1 MSDFP
6 RSVAAVAAT
15 RPDAVVVKVD
25 DVSVTYRELDE
36 RLQMLAGPLAARGL
50 DAEAIVSVTLSGL
63 APMVVAAEGGLGAV
77 LDTIERDAKALEAPP
92 ARSTLAD
99 LFDEQAART
108 PESVALVF
116 EGHAL
121 TYAEFDARAN
131 RLARHLIADGVGPDT
146 VVALAMRRSID
157 LLVAVY
163 AVVKAGGAYLPLD
176 PDHPAERTAHVLETT
191 APVVV
196 LTTGADGAALPAG
209 SPGVVLEQLDL
220 GGFSDAPVTD
230 ADRMAPLA
238 PENAAYV
245 IFTSGS
251 TGRPKGV
258 AVSHAAIV
266 NRLLWMQGEYGLT
279 VDDVVLQKTPV
290 TFDVS
295 VWELFWPLQVGA
307 RMVIAVP
314 DGHRDPA
321 YLARVIAEESVSTA
335 HFVPSM
341 LAVFVSEPGMA
352 GCSSLRRV
360 FASGEA
366 LPAQTAGSLREVL
379 PSVRLHNLY
388 GPTEA
393 AVDVTFHE
401 VTAADRVS
409 VPIGV
414 PVWNTQV
421 LVLDSRLHPVP
432 VGVPGELYLAGV
444 QLARGYVGRSDLTSD
459 RFVANPFGAAGER
472 MYRTGDL
479 VRSHVSGELEYLGR
493 NDFQVKLRGL
503 RIELGEIES
512 AMLAHPTV
520 AQAVVVVREDVPGNQ
535 QLVGYA
541 VAAAEALIDGDELRA
556 FLGRSLPE
564 YMVPI
569 TVLTLAE
576 FPITV
581 HGKLDRKSLPR
592 PDFESAPGEHGEPS
606 TPAEVVVARIFG
618 EILGVERVAA
628 QDSFFDHGGNS
639 LSAARVVARVNA
651 ALGCD
656 VSLREVFDAPTVAGL
671 AALASVR
678 ADGAR
683 RRPELVAGPRP
694 DRVPL
699 SLAQARMW
707 FINQFDI
714 SSPAYNLPLGI
725 RLVGELDHEALQTSV
740 QSVLD
745 RHESL
750 RTVFPDDGEGPR
762 QVVIPVAGVDA
773 DLRRILVADEAD
785 LRGRFAAAAAAG
797 FDVTVEPPVRVRLFQ
812 LGGGE
817 HVLLFLLHHIGAD
830 GVSMAPL
837 AREVVAAYTS
847 AVAGGRYEPE
857 PLSVQYADYSI
868 WQRELLGSEDD
879 PESLLSHQ
887 VRYWL
892 DELSGIPDLLPLPT
906 DRPRPAAASLEGG
919 RVEFEIGA
927 DLHRRL
933 SALSREHE
941 ATLFTTM
948 HAAFALLLSKVS
960 GTDDVVIGTP
970 TAGRGEHVLDDL
982 VGMFVNT
989 LALRTVLD
997 HSVSFAELLRSTRE
1011 SDIGALAHAEVPFE
1025 RLVEVL
1031 APERST
1037 AHSPIFQVVLALE
1050 NAEPAV
1056 LELPGLAVSE
1066 VDPGFAYAK
1075 YDLQLALGERA
1086 DRSGIAG
1093 TFIYATDL
1101 FDESTVRTLAA
1112 RFVRLLDAVA
1122 QDPSAPIGDAD
1133 VMDARERA
1141 ALCPVAGRPAE
1152 SPVTLA
1158 ELLAAAVTERT
1169 APALEFGSRTVNYG
1183 ELDTRSNALARLLIA
1198 RGVGPESFVAVAL
1211 PRSVE
1216 SMLALWAV
1224 AKTGAAVVPMDPAYP
1239 VDRLGHMLAD
1249 SGAVVGLTVA
1259 GYTDALPDADWVAL
1273 DADAV
1278 VVEWAALS
1286 TAAVADRD
1294 RLAAMLPAQP
1304 AYMIYTS
1311 GSTGVPKGVVVTHQG
1326 IASFALEQRQ
1336 RYSVTASSR
1345 VLHSSSPS
1353 FDASILEILMAT
1365 AAGAALVIVP
1375 PGVYGGGELADV
1387 IDCQRVTHAFITPS
1401 AAAAL
1406 APDGLDSLRVV
1417 VMGGEALSS
1426 DLVIRWGADRD
1437 LYNAYGPTEM
1447 TVMVSASAAL
1457 VPGEAVTIGG
1467 PIRGVTAMVLDRR
1480 LRPVPVGV
1488 VGELYVAGPAMARGY
1503 HNRSGLTADRFVA
1516 NPFSSIGA
1524 RMYRTGDMVRWLAPA
1539 AQGRLSDLELEYVGR
1554 GDFQVKIRGFR
1565 IELGEVDAAL
1575 TAHPSVDFAV
1585 TMGRPAPSGATVLAA
1600 YVVAAAGASADPE
1613 ELTAFAARTLPS
1625 HMVPSVVTV
1634 LDEIPL
1640 TVNGKLDRGVLP
1652 APEFVSTAFRAP
1664 STPVEEIVAGTI
1676 SEVLGLP
1683 RVGLDDNFFDL
1694 GGNSLIA
1701 TRVAARL
1708 GSVLGVTVPV
1718 RLLFESPTV
1727 AALAVRVERDSGS
1740 ARAVLAPRPRPDR
1753 IPLSL
1758 AQQRMWFLNRFDPES
1773 AVNNIPVVVRL
1784 SGALDVAALRS
1795 AIRDVLERHESLRT
1809 MYPESSDGPSQ
1820 VIVPAAWV
1828 VPDLVPVEVS
1838 TGDLSDRVAE
1848 LVVAGFD
1855 VAAEVPIRVA
1865 LFHVTT
1871 TEHVLA
1877 IVVHHISADGF
1888 SMGPLT
1894 RDVMAAYVARVRGE
1908 VPVWSPLAV
1917 QYADFALW
1925 QREVLGDESDPSSLV
1940 ARQLG
1945 YWRGALSGLPAQLDL
1960 PSDRSRPAVRTH
1972 AGARVDTPISERTR
1986 AGLSDWA
1993 AQHNA
1998 SLFMAVHAGLA
2009 VLLSRLSGTSDIAV
2023 GTPVAGRG
2031 EAELDDLVG
2040 MFVNTLVLRTSVE
2053 GAESSTELLA
2063 RVRESDLGAFGHTE
2077 VPFERVVEV
2086 LNPERSMSRHPLFQV
2101 MLSYQN
2107 LEQPDLEL
2115 PGLHVSGVGAAVE
2128 VAKFD
2133 LQVTV
2138 VEQAGAG
2145 GLSVS
2150 LVYATDLFDRSTVDG
2165 FARRFGR
2172 ILDAMAADPQC
2183 PVGDIDLIGEEGR
2196 VAILGAWNATAHPVA
2211 PQTLVDLFDGQVAR
2225 TPDSVALVFEGQA
2238 LTYVE
2243 FDARVNRLA
2252 RQLISI
2258 GVGPESLVA
2267 LAMRRSIDLLVGVYA
2282 VIKSGG
2288 AYVPVDPDQPGERVA
2303 HVLGSSSPVCVLS
2316 TSRDVFTAAA
2326 AEVVEIDAVDLASF
2340 SDAPVSDAD
2349 RLAPLVPSN
2358 TAYVIFT
2365 SGSTGRPKGVA
2376 VSHAAIVNRLL
2387 WMQGEYG
2394 LSADDVVLQKTP
2406 VTFDVSVWELFWPLQ
2421 VGARMVIALPDGHRD
2436 PAYLARVIVEE
2447 SVSTA
2452 HFVPSMLAVFV
2463 AEPSVVG
2470 AVSLRRVFASGEALP
2485 AQTAALLREVLPSSR
2500 LHNLYGP
2507 TEAAVD
2513 VTFHEVTAADEVS
2526 VPIGAPVWNTQV
2538 FVLDSRLRPVPVG
2551 VPGELYLAGVQLARG
2566 YVGRSDL
2573 TSDRFVAN
2581 PFGASGERMYR
2592 TGDLVTWSAAGEL
2605 EYIGR
2610 TDFQVKLRGLRI
2622 ELGEIEAA
2630 LLGLDGVE
2638 QAVAVV
2644 RQDSLG
2650 HPQLVGYVVGDPSF
2664 DPGVARAS
2672 LGRALPEYMIPSVF
2686 VRLGALPV
2694 NASGKL
2700 HRSALPAPVPVARE
2714 YRAPVSATEVA
2725 IAEVLAEVLGVGQV
2739 GVDDNFFELGGNS
2752 LIATGVV
2759 ARLTARLG
2767 SEVRLQ
2773 WMFSEPTPAGLADRI
2788 DSGTRADADGE
2799 ESFEVLLPIRVGGSE
2814 PPLFCVHPIGGLS
2827 WAFAGLA
2834 RHLESDRGIYG
2845 LQSPALGS
2853 SGWAPGSIGEW
2864 ADRYVR
2870 EIRSIQPEGP
2880 YHLLGWS
2887 LGGVIAQAMAVQLQS
2902 EGEDVALLAM
2912 MDSFADHEA
2921 APARSVLDE
2930 PTPDELLGGLV
2941 PEGIRLHDR
2950 AQAVESVV
2958 ESLVLLAAH
2967 RPKSFAG
2974 DVVYFTAAQE
2984 DRSGSLGASTWR
2996 SVVDGAIHNHP
3007 VESTHWGMASPE
3019 ALAVIARILDD
3030 WWSGAEA
3037 VTR

>member
-6 RSVAAVAAT
+6 RSVAAVAAAS
-15 RPDAVVVKVD
+15 PDAVVVWVD

-50 DAEAIVSVTLSGL
+50 DPEAIVSVTLSGL

-92 ARSTLAD
+92 ARSTLVD
-99 LFDEQAART
+99 LFDEQVART
-108 PESVALVF
+108 PDSVALVS
-116 EGHAL
+116 EGHAP

-131 RLARHLIADGVGPDT
+131 RLARRLIADGVGPDT

-176 PDHPAERTAHVLETT
+176 PDHPAERTAHVLETA
-191 APVVV
+191 APIVV

-209 SPGVVLEQLDL
+209 SPAVVLEQLDL
-220 GGFSDAPVTD
+220 GGLSGAPVTD
-230 ADRMAPLA
+230 ADRLAPLS
-238 PENAAYV
+238 PENTAYV

-266 NRLLWMQGEYGLT
+266 NRLVWMQGEYGLT
-279 VDDVVLQKTPV
+279 ADDVVLQKTPV

-321 YLARVIAEESVSTA
+321 YLARVIVEESVSTA

-341 LAVFVSEPGMA
+341 LAVFVAEPGVA

-366 LPAQTAGSLREVL
+366 LPAQTAGALRGVL

-459 RFVANPFGAAGER
+459 RFVANPFGAAGAR

-479 VRSHVSGELEYLGR
+479 VRTNASGELEYLGR

-512 AMLAHPTV
+512 AMLAHSSV

-576 FPITV
+576 LPITL

-651 ALGCD
+651 ALGSD

-694 DRVPL
+694 ERVPL

-725 RLVGELDHEALQTSV
+725 RLVGELDHEALRTSV
-740 QSVLD
+740 LSVLG

-762 QVVIPVAGVDA
+762 QVVIPTAGVDA
-773 DLRRILVADEAD
+773 DLRPILVADEAD
-785 LRGRFAAAAAAG
+785 LRGRLTEAAAAG

-812 LGGGE
+812 LGRGE

-847 AVAGGRYEPE
+847 AVAGGRYDPE
-857 PLSVQYADYSI
+857 PLPVQYADYSI
-868 WQRELLGSEDD
+868 WQRELLGSEED
-879 PESLLSHQ
+879 PESLLSRQ

-892 DELSGIPDLLPLPT
+892 DELSGIPDLLPLTT

-941 ATLFTTM
+941 ATLFTTV

-960 GTDDVVIGTP
+960 GIDDVVIGTP

-997 HSVSFAELLRSTRE
+997 QSVSFAELLRSTRE

-1066 VDPGFAYAK
+1066 VDPGIAYAK

-1101 FDESTVRTLAA
+1101 FDESTVRTLAT

-1122 QDPSAPIGDAD
+1122 HDPAAPIGDTD
-1133 VMDARERA
+1133 VMDASERT
-1141 ALCPVAGRPAE
+1141 ALCPVAGRPPE

-1239 VDRLGHMLAD
+1239 ADRLEHMLAD

-1259 GYTDALPDADWVAL
+1259 EYTDALPDAGWVTL

-1286 TAAVADRD
+1286 TAPIADRD
-1294 RLAAMLPAQP
+1294 RCGATHPAQP

-1311 GSTGVPKGVVVTHQG
+1311 GSTGVPKGVVVTHRG

-1375 PGVYGGGELADV
+1375 PGVYGGGELADI

-1457 VPGEAVTIGG
+1457 APGAAVTIGG

-1488 VGELYVAGPAMARGY
+1488 VGELYVAGSAMARGY
-1503 HNRSGLTADRFVA
+1503 HNRSSLTADRFVA

-1524 RMYRTGDMVRWLAPA
+1524 RMYRTGDMVRWLASA

-1640 TVNGKLDRGVLP
+1640 TVNGKLDRGALP

-1795 AIRDVLERHESLRT
+1795 AIRDVLGRHESLRT

-1838 TGDLSDRVAE
+1838 TDDLSDRVAE

-1865 LFHVTT
+1865 LLRATT
-1871 TEHVLA
+1871 SEHVLV

-1894 RDVMAAYVARVRGE
+1894 RDVMAAYVARASGE
-1908 VPVWSPLAV
+1908 VSVWSPLAV

-1972 AGARVDTPISERTR
+1972 SGARVDIPISERTR

-2115 PGLHVSGVGAAVE
+2115 PGLHVSVVGAAVE

-2145 GLSVS
+2145 GLLVS

-2165 FARRFGR
+2165 FARRFAL

-2183 PVGDIDLIGEEGR
+2183 PVGDIDLVGEEGR
-2196 VAILGAWNATAHPVA
+2196 EANLGEWNATAHPVA
-2211 PQTLVDLFDGQVAR
+2211 PQTLVDRFDAQVVRSPGAVALSFDGE
-2225 TPDSVALVFEGQA
+2225 SV
-2238 LTYVE
+2238 TYAE

-2252 RQLISI
+2252 RHLISI

-2282 VIKSGG
+2282 VVKAGG
-2288 AYVPVDPDQPGERVA
+2288 AYVPVDPDQPADRIGNILDTA
-2303 HVLGSSSPVCVLS
+2303 APVCVLS
-2316 TSRDVFTAAA
+2316 TS
-2326 AEVVEIDAVDLASF
+2326 
-2340 SDAPVSDAD
+2340 
-2349 RLAPLVPSN
+2349 
-2358 TAYVIFT
+2358 
-2365 SGSTGRPKGVA
+2365 
-2376 VSHAAIVNRLL
+2376 
-2387 WMQGEYG
+2387 
-2394 LSADDVVLQKTP
+2394 
-2406 VTFDVSVWELFWPLQ
+2406 
-2421 VGARMVIALPDGHRD
+2421 
-2436 PAYLARVIVEE
+2436 
-2447 SVSTA
+2447 
-2452 HFVPSMLAVFV
+2452 
-2463 AEPSVVG
+2463 
-2470 AVSLRRVFASGEALP
+2470 
-2485 AQTAALLREVLPSSR
+2485 
-2500 LHNLYGP
+2500 
-2507 TEAAVD
+2507 
-2513 VTFHEVTAADEVS
+2513 
-2526 VPIGAPVWNTQV
+2526 
-2538 FVLDSRLRPVPVG
+2538 
-2551 VPGELYLAGVQLARG
+2551 
-2566 YVGRSDL
+2566 
-2573 TSDRFVAN
+2573 
-2581 PFGASGERMYR
+2581 
-2592 TGDLVTWSAAGEL
+2592 
-2605 EYIGR
+2605 
-2610 TDFQVKLRGLRI
+2610 
-2622 ELGEIEAA
+2622 
-2630 LLGLDGVE
+2630 
-2638 QAVAVV
+2638 
-2644 RQDSLG
+2644 
-2650 HPQLVGYVVGDPSF
+2650 
-2664 DPGVARAS
+2664 
-2672 LGRALPEYMIPSVF
+2672 
-2686 VRLGALPV
+2686 
-2694 NASGKL
+2694 
-2700 HRSALPAPVPVARE
+2700 
-2714 YRAPVSATEVA
+2714 
-2725 IAEVLAEVLGVGQV
+2725 
-2739 GVDDNFFELGGNS
+2739 
-2752 LIATGVV
+2752 
-2759 ARLTARLG
+2759 
-2767 SEVRLQ
+2767 
-2773 WMFSEPTPAGLADRI
+2773 
-2788 DSGTRADADGE
+2788 
-2799 ESFEVLLPIRVGGSE
+2799 
-2814 PPLFCVHPIGGLS
+2814 
-2827 WAFAGLA
+2827 
-2834 RHLESDRGIYG
+2834 
-2845 LQSPALGS
+2845 
-2853 SGWAPGSIGEW
+2853 
-2864 ADRYVR
+2864 
-2870 EIRSIQPEGP
+2870 
-2880 YHLLGWS
+2880 
-2887 LGGVIAQAMAVQLQS
+2887 
-2902 EGEDVALLAM
+2902 
-2912 MDSFADHEA
+2912 
-2921 APARSVLDE
+2921 
-2930 PTPDELLGGLV
+2930 
-2941 PEGIRLHDR
+2941 
-2950 AQAVESVV
+2950 
-2958 ESLVLLAAH
+2958 
-2967 RPKSFAG
+2967 
-2974 DVVYFTAAQE
+2974 
-2984 DRSGSLGASTWR
+2984 
-2996 SVVDGAIHNHP
+2996 
-3007 VESTHWGMASPE
+3007 
-3019 ALAVIARILDD
+3019 
-3030 WWSGAEA
+3030 
-3037 VTR
+3037 